1 VTNNTKPPATEEK
14 KPAMSKEDELYSKKL
29 LETFKQLADADK

>member
-1 VTNNTKPPATEEK
+1 VTNNTNPAEEK